1 MAEFLPHSPQKDL
14 FMKKFLSAFA
24 LFLFGFVSAQ
34 LVHINDGE
42 KITYRIHYGFINAG
56 VAELSV
62 GQTSYKGKPHY
73 RVIGKG
79 YSTGIVNTFFKVNDI
94 YESYID
100 PQTGLPSFY
109 VRNISEG
116 SYRRHYETS
125 FNHDD
130 KTLVLYDKFKKETR
144 NFRTFEGIQDM
155 LSAFYHLRNMS
166 HHKLKVGSQI
176 KLNVWI
182 DDESYPFL
190 LKVVGIETKKTK
202 LGKIQ
207 CLKIIPSVIS
217 GRVFKEKE
225 GVIMWVTNDQNHI
238 PVEMEAKLLVG
249 SLKASIS
256 SHSNVKYP
264 LAFNK

>member
-1 MAEFLPHSPQKDL
+1 MAAFLPHSPQKDL

-24 LFLFGFVSAQ
+24 LFLFGLVSAQ

-62 GQTSYKGKPHY
+62 GQTNYKGKPHY

-166 HHKLKVGSQI
+166 HQKLKVGSQI
-176 KLNVWI
+176 KLNV
-182 DDESYPFL
+182 
-190 LKVVGIETKKTK
+190 
-202 LGKIQ
+202 GKIQ
-207 CLKIIPSVIS
+207 CLKIIPSVMS